1 VLTTFF
7 AFIYGASLGSFA
19 NLVSDRL
26 KVRSIVHG
34 RSECLHCGHKLSWY
48 ELVPILSYI
57 YLRGRC
63 KSCGVK
69 LTRVYLYSELLTG
82 ILVAILANVVANYTP
97 LYDQQIVL
105 FLFMSIVITISVVI
119 TIYDLRHM
127 IVPFE
132 MATILIVLGFIA
144 TIMRQY
150 VNGFNLYD
158 FFSGAIVAL
167 PFTFLYL
174 VSNGRWVGMG
184 DVIIYAA
191 FGFIL
196 GLPIGVTTFFYSI
209 WLGSFVAL
217 MLMLIHRKDYSLK
230 SEIPF
235 TPFIILGALIAF
247 YTRSDILSLYE
258 IFK

>member
-1 VLTTFF
+1 
-7 AFIYGASLGSFA
+7 
-19 NLVSDRL
+19 
-26 KVRSIVHG
+26 
-34 RSECLHCGHKLSWY
+34 
-48 ELVPILSYI
+48 
-57 YLRGRC
+57 
-63 KSCGVK
+63 
-69 LTRVYLYSELLTG
+69 LYSELLTG